1 MEVIIFTG
9 IVIVFWF
16 INKMALR
23 TSQKIRNEALGR
35 EIQYKLV
42 QNKKLDELYGRNSG
56 CVRSQLER
64 AIKDIAKNKKKI
76 EIDIAE

>member
-1 MEVIIFTG
+1 MEVIVLIG
-9 IVIVFWF
+9 VVVVFWF
-16 INKMALR
+16 INRMALR
-23 TSQKIRNEALGR
+23 TSQNIRNESLGR

-56 CVRSQLER
+56 CPRSQLER
-64 AIKDIAKNKKKI
+64 AIKDVAKNKKKI